1 MTRIILR
8 DGRVATMVVAT
19 QSEDDVARIRSLYER
34 VSRDSLYAR
43 FMHVVKHVSD
53 AMIRGMIAD
62 GGAQGITLL
71 CIAREETL
79 AMGHYMRGEDAMAEV
94 AFLVDDQLRNMGLG
108 TLLLEHLAE
117 HAWRHGITRFEAH
130 VLRENTAM
138 QHVFRQSGYAVKSD
152 ATFTT
157 IRYELPLALT
167 EQSRHLRE
175 SREKAA
181 TARSLAPFFRP
192 RAIALIGA
200 SRNPVRLG
208 HLLLRHI
215 LLSAYQGAVFPVN
228 PTAYAISGVRA
239 YQDVAEIPD
248 PIDLAVIVVPAKQA
262 STVVASCVQAGIR
275 AIMVA
280 SSGFAEADAQG
291 AARQEE
297 MVALV
302 RGAGGRLLGPN
313 GMGVVN
319 TDCDVSLN
327 ASFSP
332 VMPKRGALAI
342 ASHSGALGVAILEYA
357 TRIGVGIASFVSLGN
372 RADVS
377 GNDLL
382 QYWEDDPETEMVA
395 LYLESFGNP
404 RKFSRIV
411 RRMAPNKP
419 ILVVKSARTAAGVAL
434 SDTRQTTQIA
444 SDLLVD
450 ALFRQTGIIRVDTL
464 QDIFDVAALLSTK
477 RMPRG
482 RRVAIVTNTAGG
494 AVIAADTLTRE
505 GLQFV
510 GPLVNLGFEELAN
523 SYRDVLPHV
532 LRDPAVDAVIVIF
545 TPVGVVDEGAVL
557 RAIGEAVNEVYA
569 DSAQDEQ
576 KPVVANL
583 LMMGEEKPRAIAVG
597 GVAIPIYPFPEQAVR
612 ALSKVAEYAFRKAE
626 SRGSIPEFEGWD
638 HAAIR
643 AEMIAC
649 KSRADRLCGESART
663 LMNLCGVDLDDQGQT
678 PNAMRS
684 VAAEGGRSDENVF
697 SLRVV
702 SDPLFGLLL
711 TLNDGEDGSP
721 SDVLPRDPDALRIT
735 PLTDVDAREL
745 ALHALKL
752 RALQSAALA
761 PAGVDEFPPPAR
773 SLSEL
778 LLRISTLVDESPE
791 ISALTLGCITVRG
804 DHVFVQ
810 AKRISFLFHPDA
822 RSGGETS

>member
-19 QSEDDVARIRSLYER
+19 QSDDDVARIRSLYER

-43 FMHVVKHVSD
+43 FMHAVKHVSD
-53 AMIRGMIAD
+53 AMIRKMIAD
-62 GGAQGITLL
+62 GGAHGVTLL

-79 AMGHYMRGEDAMAEV
+79 AMGNYMRSDDAMAEV

-117 HAWRHGITRFEAH
+117 YAWRHGITRFEAL

-157 IRYELPLALT
+157 IRYELPLAST
-167 EQSRHLRE
+167 EQSRSLRE

-192 RAIALIGA
+192 QSIALIGA
-200 SRNPVRLG
+200 SRDPARLG
-208 HLLLRHI
+208 HQLLRHI
-215 LLSAYQGAVFPVN
+215 LFSEYQGAVFPVN
-228 PTAYAISGVRA
+228 KTAYAVSGVRA
-239 YQDVAEIPD
+239 YQDVEAIPD
-248 PIDLAVIVVPAKQA
+248 PIDLAILVVPAKMTLA
-262 STVVASCVQAGIR
+262 VVASCVQAGIR
-275 AIMVA
+275 AIMVT
-280 SSGFAEADAQG
+280 SSGFAETDAQG

-302 RGAGGRLLGPN
+302 RSAGGRLLGPN

-319 TDCDVSLN
+319 TDREINLN

-332 VMPKRGALAI
+332 VMPKHGVLSI

-357 TRIGVGIASFVSLGN
+357 TRMGVGIASFVSLGN

-382 QYWEDDPETEMVA
+382 QYWEDDPQTEMVA

-411 RRMAPNKP
+411 RRMAQKKP
-419 ILVVKSARTAAGVAL
+419 ILVVKSARTAAGVSL
-434 SDTRQTTQIA
+434 SDTRQTTQVA
-444 SDLLVD
+444 SDVLVD

-464 QDIFDVAALLSTK
+464 QEIFDVAALLFTK
-477 RMPRG
+477 RLPRG

-494 AVIAADTLTRE
+494 AVIAADMLTRE
-505 GLQFV
+505 GLEFV
-510 GPLVNLGFEELAN
+510 GPLVNLGFEELAD
-523 SYRDVLPHV
+523 SYRAVVPHV
-532 LRDPAVDAVIVIF
+532 LRDPSVDAVIVIF
-545 TPVGVVDEGAVL
+545 TPVGVADEETVL
-557 RAIGEAVNEVYA
+557 QAIGEAVHEVYA
-569 DSAQDEQ
+569 DASQDEQ

-583 LMMGEEKPRAIAVG
+583 LMMGEEKQRAIEVE

-612 ALSKVAEYAFRKAE
+612 ALSKVAEYATRKAE

-643 AEMIAC
+643 AEVIAC
-649 KSRADRLCGESART
+649 SARADTLCKESARA
-663 LMNLCGVDLDDQGQT
+663 LMKLCGVALDDQAQT
-678 PNAMRS
+678 
-684 VAAEGGRSDENVF
+684 VAAVCSAEEKGSACDEDVF
-697 SLRVV
+697 TLRVT
-702 SDPLFGLLL
+702 SDPLFGLLMRL
-711 TLNDGEDGSP
+711 KPLDDYGQ
-721 SDVLPRDPDALRIT
+721 SDALPRDPGAIRIT

-745 ALHALKL
+745 SSYALKQRVRKCADL
-752 RALQSAALA
+752 SSAGADAHPSRALT
-761 PAGVDEFPPPAR
+761 
-773 SLSEL
+773 EL

-791 ISALTLGCITVRG
+791 ISALTLGCVIVRR
-804 DHVFVQ
+804 DRVFVQ
-810 AKRISFLFHPDA
+810 TEHICVMFHP
-822 RSGGETS
+822 RLEREGENA